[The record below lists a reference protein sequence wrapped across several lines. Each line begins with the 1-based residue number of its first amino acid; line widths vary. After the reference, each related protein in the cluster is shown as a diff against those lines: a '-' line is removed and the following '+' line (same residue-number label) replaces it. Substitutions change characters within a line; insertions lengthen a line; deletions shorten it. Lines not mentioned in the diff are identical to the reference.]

1 MLALL
6 SMLGAYSVD
15 AFFPSLRAITREFG
29 IEPRHG
35 QLLLT
40 AYLIP
45 HACMAMLHGALSDA
59 WGRRRVLL
67 IALAIYLCASLGC
80 AFAPGF
86 GTLLAMRALQGVVA
100 GAGVI
105 VGRAIV
111 RDCYSGARAQRVMS
125 AISITFG
132 LGPAIGPTVGGW
144 VEVTLGWRAVF
155 STMALAAT
163 LLALMVVR
171 RLPETLPRAQR
182 VPAHPVR
189 LATNIARVCAHRE
202 FLPIALGS
210 SLIWLAPQLWLGAA
224 PWVIFDHW
232 HGSETRFAMLMFP
245 IILGYMMGAFI
256 SGRLAGLWPP
266 ERQARTGYLLLA
278 SAAGLMVL
286 LQYAVPQLPVL
297 AQQALLVMM
306 TLGLQMMYPIAMLR
320 VLDLFPDMRGAAASA
335 LSGIAIMC
343 SAIGM
348 GFVSPWL
355 AVSLQRLSVGAFLCV
370 AASLPLWWQ
379 VRARAVPAAAQ
390 RPVG

>member
-29 IEPRHG
+29 VEPRHG

-67 IALAIYLCASLGC
+67 IGLAVYLCASLGC
-80 AFAPGF
+80 AFAPDF
-86 GTLLAMRALQGVVA
+86 TTLLAMRALQGVFA

-125 AISITFG
+125 AISITFS

-155 STMALAAT
+155 STMALAAA

-171 RLPETLPRAQR
+171 RLPETLPPALR

-189 LATNIARVCAHRE
+189 LAANIARVCAHRE
-202 FLPIALGS
+202 FLLIALGS

-245 IILGYMMGAFI
+245 IILGYMMGAFV
-256 SGRLAGLWPP
+256 SGRLAGLWPS
-266 ERQARTGYLLLA
+266 ERQARIGYLLLA
-278 SAAGLMVL
+278 SAAGLMAL

-297 AQQALLVMM
+297 AQQALLVLM
-306 TLGLQMMYPIAMLR
+306 TFGLQMMYPIAMLR

-355 AVSLQRLSVGAFLCV
+355 AVSLQRLSAGAFLCIL
-370 AASLPLWWQ
+370 ASLPLWWQ
-379 VRARAVPAAAQ
+379 VRGRPNAV
-390 RPVG
+390 VG